1 MTLDSTSSLDSS
13 DDGVRQKFKRG
24 HSGVNQL
31 GGMFVN
37 GRPLP
42 DGTRQRIIELAHSG
56 ARPCDI
62 SRILQVSN
70 GCVSK
75 ILCRYYE
82 TGSIR
87 PKAIGGSKPRVA
99 TNMVVLKIAHYKRE
113 CPSIFAWEIRDR
125 LLQEG
130 ICTPE
135 NIPSVSSIN
144 RVLRNVCNET
154 PLSISISGRSME
166 CANGIVRSQVE
177 HHSPLKPTLHSRNAV
192 ITGCITQ
199 QNQHQPHSHTV
210 AQQSIPQLQQ
220 HMAPFDLFHQ
230 PQSHDLSRTGHRD
243 LNSINTTQQLYP
255 LPLTAHYEAINTA
268 NSSRPDRATHLSP
281 HNHPAAFAAAA
292 AVAAVQNQ
300 HHYQPHAHHHGV
312 HSSNSVPSVAQ
323 QISSNQLSG
332 IGETLH
338 TQNTMYDTFSNLL
351 HPAAWSSWYNS
362 SGQGP
367 MAFGYGQLTGSGALD
382 SAMANRLAGYTDCSV
397 PMGLA
402 TSQRLPVA
410 PLTLSSEPLLQ
421 EKLQRTTLSN
431 GFSMLNHET
440 GSPPTKRT
448 RSVIQKSHQNG
459 HSFMDTDSCG
469 YAVPNLSATTVCS
482 SNDRTRES
490 LTVDQLFPRSFR
502 NLDVSTDSTRKLKE
516 LVASLTEETVFRRVR
531 SDVKR
536 SLVSESNNTSRTAL
550 FPTCETDRDALKP
563 NDQLST
569 KQSWPPTTQTSFE
582 HSADDNAP
590 LKTLPER
597 SETNIDQQFA
607 STIEPTSAPISTYN
621 SNGLPEVIRSD
632 RYLGPTVEDLVSQIL
647 PTSRQ
652 LHFTS
657 VELERKQGDVGGFG
671 QSRKEED
678 ETRSTRSNG
687 ATTPYVT
694 VDGESNDLYASSE
707 ESKRT
712 QRSRTA
718 FTSEQVDILEE
729 EFERTHYPDL
739 ITREQL
745 AESMLLPES
754 RIQVWFSNRRAKWRR
769 ESKDGR
775 KLCTSPCSTKSITQV
790 LSKSLHMTPSL
801 ESAAS
806 SAIQEDHALPISFQ
820 RTWNTVTEGG
830 TKVQIFPSTLE
841 EKDVRNSLDWSNE
854 TQQNTEL
861 EPIYTEESLR
871 TGYSHKSMTRA
882 STSAQSMF
890 NAVDNMCSDLPIESS
905 NQPNTTIVQSV
916 TSSGN
921 LKSQA
926 EPTRYTDLER
936 PISVGERTAPT
947 DRIDDDEHNQGKAI
961 APSSAYKTIGG
972 CFPFVQ
978 NTYEIEEN
986 VTQPCMS
993 DSQYLE
999 AVNFNFQS
1007 MQQSSGINS
1016 YGEQHGQ
1023 SLIPL
1028 SDKNA
1033 VTSITYPGVSTDHQQ
1048 RAWLQTTTDSF
1059 CPYGPDSVQS
1069 ANWPSASYPQQSTLS
1084 TDSGIASPP
1093 LSSTEQSQNFCT
1105 VAVAAA
1111 AAVAAWSGGCSS
1123 DPSRAQQRQTFS
1135 NMSRPTGVLN
1145 GLETGASQFE
1155 PSAHH
1160 SHSAIDLGH
1169 LIAQH
1174 SSSASV
1180 DSTSTPAYCE
1190 FSRFFR

>member
-1 MTLDSTSSLDSS
+1 
-13 DDGVRQKFKRG
+13 
-24 HSGVNQL
+24 
-31 GGMFVN
+31 MFVN

-154 PLSISISGRSME
+154 PLSISISSRSME

-177 HHSPLKPTLHSRNAV
+177 QHSPLKSALHSRNAV
-192 ITGCITQ
+192 VTGCLTQ

-210 AQQSIPQLQQ
+210 AQQSLPQLQQ
-220 HMAPFDLFHQ
+220 HMASFDLFHH
-230 PQSHDLSRTGHRD
+230 PQSHELSRTAHRD
-243 LNSINTTQQLYP
+243 LSNINTTQQLYP
-255 LPLTAHYEAINTA
+255 LPLTAHYEALNAA
-268 NSSRPDRATHLSP
+268 NSSRSDRTTHLSP

-292 AVAAVQNQ
+292 AVAAVHNQ

-312 HSSNSVPSVAQ
+312 HSSNSVPSIAQ
-323 QISSNQLSG
+323 QISANQPSG
-332 IGETLH
+332 IGDTLH

-367 MAFGYGQLTGSGALD
+367 MAFGYGQLTASGALD
-382 SAMANRLAGYTDCSV
+382 STMANRLAGYTDCSV
-397 PMGLA
+397 PTGLT

-410 PLTLSSEPLLQ
+410 PLTVSSETLLQ

-440 GSPPTKRT
+440 SSPPTKRT
-448 RSVIQKSHQNG
+448 RSVIQTSHQNG
-459 HSFMDTDSCG
+459 QSFIDTDSCG

-490 LTVDQLFPRSFR
+490 LTVDQLFPRPFR

-531 SDVKR
+531 NDAKR
-536 SLVSESNNTSRTAL
+536 SLVNESNSSSKTTL
-550 FPTCETDRDALKP
+550 FQTCETDRDVLKP
-563 NDQLST
+563 NDQLLT
-569 KQSWPPTTQTSFE
+569 KQSWPPKTGTSFE
-582 HSADDNAP
+582 HCTDNNTP
-590 LKTLPER
+590 LKILPER
-597 SETNIDQQFA
+597 SETNIDQQFVSSIKSA
-607 STIEPTSAPISTYN
+607 SVTIPPYN
-621 SNGLPEVIRSD
+621 SNGLSEVIRSD
-632 RYLGPTVEDLVSQIL
+632 RYLGPAVEDLVSQIL

-652 LHFTS
+652 LHTS
-657 VELERKQGDVGGFG
+657 GEALEKKPGDVDDFG
-671 QSRKEED
+671 QSRRED
-678 ETRSTRSNG
+678 DEMRPLRSNG
-687 ATTPYVT
+687 AMTPSGT
-694 VDGESNDLYASSE
+694 VDGEGNDLYASLE

-775 KLCTSPCSTKSITQV
+775 KLCISPCSAKPVTQV
-790 LSKSLHMTPSL
+790 LSKSIHMTSSL
-801 ESAAS
+801 ESNAS
-806 SAIQEDHALPISFQ
+806 SGIQDDHDLPIGFQ
-820 RTWNTVTEGG
+820 RAWNTATEG
-830 TKVQIFPSTLE
+830 TKVQIFPSNLE
-841 EKDVRNSLDWSNE
+841 AKNVRNSLDWSNE
-854 TQQNTEL
+854 TQPNTEL
-861 EPIYTEESLR
+861 EPVYAEESLR
-871 TGYSHKSMTRA
+871 TGYSHKSMTKA
-882 STSAQSMF
+882 SNTQSMF
-890 NAVDNMCSDLPIESS
+890 NAVDNMCSDLPVGSS
-905 NQPNTTIVQSV
+905 NQSNTTIVQSV
-916 TSSGN
+916 TSSAVPSDN
-921 LKSQA
+921 LKNQA
-926 EPTRYTDLER
+926 EPARYTDLER
-936 PISVGERTAPT
+936 PISVGSRTAPT
-947 DRIDDDEHNQGKAI
+947 DRINDGEHNQGKAI
-961 APSSAYKTIGG
+961 APTSMYKTIGD

-978 NTYEIEEN
+978 DNYEIGEN

-999 AVNFNFQS
+999 AMNFNFQS
-1007 MQQSSGINS
+1007 MQQSSRINT

-1023 SLIPL
+1023 SLLPL

-1033 VTSITYPGVSTDHQQ
+1033 VASITYPGVSTDHQQ
-1048 RAWLQTTTDSF
+1048 RTWLQTTTDSF
-1059 CPYGPDSVQS
+1059 CHYGPDSVQS
-1069 ANWPSASYPQQSTLS
+1069 TNWPSLSYPQQSTLS

-1093 LSSTEQSQNFCT
+1093 LSSAEQSQNFCT
-1105 VAVAAA
+1105 VAAAAAAA
-1111 AAVAAWSGGCSS
+1111 AAVAAWSGGCGT

-1135 NMSRPTGVLN
+1135 NMARPIGMLN
-1145 GLETGASQFE
+1145 GIEMGAPQFE
-1155 PSAHH
+1155 SSAHP
-1160 SHSAIDLGH
+1160 SHSTIDLGH

-1174 SSSASV
+1174 SASASV
-1180 DSTSTPAYCE
+1180 DSTSSPAYCE

>member
-1 MTLDSTSSLDSS
+1 MGGNIKLHHCL
-13 DDGVRQKFKRG
+13 
-24 HSGVNQL
+24 SG
-31 GGMFVN
+31 
-37 GRPLP
+37 
-42 DGTRQRIIELAHSG
+42 T
-56 ARPCDI
+56 
-62 SRILQVSN
+62 
-70 GCVSK
+70 
-75 ILCRYYE
+75 
-82 TGSIR
+82 T
-87 PKAIGGSKPRVA
+87 
-99 TNMVVLKIAHYKRE
+99 
-113 CPSIFAWEIRDR
+113 
-125 LLQEG
+125 
-130 ICTPE
+130 
-135 NIPSVSSIN
+135 VSSIN

-166 CANGIVRSQVE
+166 CPNGIVRSQVE
-177 HHSPLKPTLHSRNAV
+177 QHSPLKPALHSRNAA
-192 ITGCITQ
+192 IAGCITQ
-199 QNQHQPHSHTV
+199 QNQHQPHLHTV
-210 AQQSIPQLQQ
+210 VQQSIPQLQQ

-243 LNSINTTQQLYP
+243 LNSINTAQQLYP

-268 NSSRPDRATHLSP
+268 NSSRPDRVTHLSP

-312 HSSNSVPSVAQ
+312 HPPNSVPSVAQ

-332 IGETLH
+332 IGESLH

-367 MAFGYGQLTGSGALD
+367 MAFGYGQLTASGALD
-382 SAMANRLAGYTDCSV
+382 STMANRLAGYTDCSV

-402 TSQRLPVA
+402 TPQRLSVA
-410 PLTLSSEPLLQ
+410 PLTLNGEPLLQ
-421 EKLQRTTLSN
+421 EKLERTTLSN

-440 GSPPTKRT
+440 GSPPRKRT
-448 RSVIQKSHQNG
+448 RSAIHKSHQNG
-459 HSFMDTDSCG
+459 QSFMDTDSCG

-482 SNDRTRES
+482 STDRARES

-536 SLVSESNNTSRTAL
+536 SESNNTSRTAL
-550 FPTCETDRDALKP
+550 FPTCETDRDAIKP
-563 NDQLST
+563 NG
-569 KQSWPPTTQTSFE
+569 
-582 HSADDNAP
+582 N
-590 LKTLPER
+590 
-597 SETNIDQQFA
+597 N
-607 STIEPTSAPISTYN
+607 
-621 SNGLPEVIRSD
+621 
-632 RYLGPTVEDLVSQIL
+632 QI
-647 PTSRQ
+647 
-652 LHFTS
+652 
-657 VELERKQGDVGGFG
+657 
-671 QSRKEED
+671 
-678 ETRSTRSNG
+678 
-687 ATTPYVT
+687 PYFVF
-694 VDGESNDLYASSE
+694 
-707 ESKRT
+707 K
-712 QRSRTA
+712 
-718 FTSEQVDILEE
+718 
-729 EFERTHYPDL
+729 
-739 ITREQL
+739 
-745 AESMLLPES
+745 
-754 RIQVWFSNRRAKWRR
+754 
-769 ESKDGR
+769 
-775 KLCTSPCSTKSITQV
+775 
-790 LSKSLHMTPSL
+790 
-801 ESAAS
+801 
-806 SAIQEDHALPISFQ
+806 
-820 RTWNTVTEGG
+820 
-830 TKVQIFPSTLE
+830 
-841 EKDVRNSLDWSNE
+841 
-854 TQQNTEL
+854 
-861 EPIYTEESLR
+861 PIYTEESLR
-871 TGYSHKSMTRA
+871 TGYSHKSMAKA
-882 STSAQSMF
+882 SASAQSMF

-921 LKSQA
+921 LKSQE

-936 PISVGERTAPT
+936 PISVGKRTAPT
-947 DRIDDDEHNQGKAI
+947 DRIDDGEHNHGKAI

-999 AVNFNFQS
+999 AMNFNFHS

-1028 SDKNA
+1028 SDKNVVA
-1033 VTSITYPGVSTDHQQ
+1033 SITYPGVSNDHQQ

-1069 ANWPSASYPQQSTLS
+1069 ANWPSSSYPQQSTLS

-1105 VAVAAA
+1105 VAAAAA
-1111 AAVAAWSGGCSS
+1111 AAVAAWSGGCGT

-1135 NMSRPTGVLN
+1135 NMARPVGVLN

-1160 SHSAIDLGH
+1160 THSAIDLGH

-1174 SSSASV
+1174 SSSASI
-1180 DSTSTPAYCE
+1180 DSTSTTAYCE
-1190 FSRFFR
+1190 FSRFLR